1 MGLFLWNTWALKK
14 FNTHGMDGVS
24 TDNYLSLLFLMA
36 VFSQTLLAL
45 VGGHFVF
52 LSFFTTWHNAF
63 LVLPRHV
70 GAGLTIHLF

>member
-1 MGLFLWNTWALKK
+1 MLYNRINSLESMGIKK
-14 FNTHGMDGVS
+14 DPMPMVWTH
-24 TDNYLSLLFLMA
+24 NYASLLFLVT